1 MALALAKEYDR
12 GGYNMLTPTELKSK
26 QFSRSLFGGYSMAD
40 VDRLLDT
47 LTVDY
52 EKLYTEN
59 AELNK
64 KVEKLLDRLE
74 VFEEQ
79 EESIKAAI
87 LNAQR
92 MCDTIVKQ
100 AGQKAELIEID
111 AKAKSEKITKSAEET
126 VKIKERELSTLQA
139 EAGKFREKLVSIYRE
154 HLALITA
161 LPVYEE
167 EKPPQLEPKAE
178 DVELPQPE
186 GDESENPESVTLGS
200 QQTFEFEQGLVHDET
215 DSEKTM
221 VFERLTELH
230 EHSKGEGAISPTAPN
245 QPRPIAVDVV
255 ELMAEEE
262 AEGYDEITHLTIEDS
277 LQFGPDFDIVTG
289 KKINRGMGNGL
300 Q

>member
-1 MALALAKEYDR
+1 
-12 GGYNMLTPTELKSK
+12 MLTPTELKSK

-52 EKLYTEN
+52 EKLYVEN

-74 VFEEQ
+74 VYEEQ

-92 MCDTIVKQ
+92 MCDTIVRQ

-111 AKAKSEKITKSAEET
+111 AKAKSEKITRTAEET
-126 VKIKERELSTLQA
+126 VKIKEQELGTLQA

-167 EKPPQLEPKAE
+167 ERQPQLESMTDDGNQPKPEEDDGKGIESAGAE
-178 DVELPQPE
+178 SP
-186 GDESENPESVTLGS
+186 
-200 QQTFEFEQGLVHDET
+200 QQTFEFVPELTSDEA
-215 DSEKTM
+215 DDEKTM
-221 VFERLTELH
+221 VFERPTEVH
-230 EHSKGEGAISPTAPN
+230 EHRTGEGAIPPTAPN

-289 KKINRGMGNGL
+289 KKLNRGINDGL
-300 Q
+300 

>member
-1 MALALAKEYDR
+1 
-12 GGYNMLTPTELKSK
+12 MLTPTELKSK

-52 EKLYTEN
+52 EKLYVEN

-167 EKPPQLEPKAE
+167 EKTPQLEERNAGDAAPHPAQGE
-178 DVELPQPE
+178 SQE
-186 GDESENPESVTLGS
+186 GESAASDS
-200 QQTFEFEQGLVHDET
+200 QQTFEFVPELVT
-215 DSEKTM
+215 D
-221 VFERLTELH
+221 
-230 EHSKGEGAISPTAPN
+230 
-245 QPRPIAVDVV
+245 
-255 ELMAEEE
+255 
-262 AEGYDEITHLTIEDS
+262 
-277 LQFGPDFDIVTG
+277 
-289 KKINRGMGNGL
+289 
-300 Q
+300 

>member
-1 MALALAKEYDR
+1 
-12 GGYNMLTPTELKSK
+12 MLTPTELKSK
-26 QFSRSLFGGYSMAD
+26 QFSRSLFGGYSMSD
-40 VDRLLDT
+40 VDRLLDI

-74 VFEEQ
+74 AYEEQ

-111 AKAKSEKITKSAEET
+111 AKAKSDKIMKSAEET
-126 VKIKERELSTLQA
+126 VKIKEQELDTLQA
-139 EAGKFREKLVSIYRE
+139 EAGKFRERLVSIYRE

-161 LPVYEE
+161 LPVYVE
-167 EKPPQLEPKAE
+167 EKPAQLESSLSDSDA
-178 DVELPQPE
+178 PQSE
-186 GDESENPESVTLGS
+186 GDEGERSESGTAEPS
-200 QQTFEFEQGLVHDET
+200 QQTFEFEPEDASEET

-221 VFERLTELH
+221 VFERVFDGQEPLA
-230 EHSKGEGAISPTAPN
+230 GEGAIPPTAAN
-245 QPRPIAVDVV
+245 QPRPIATDVV

-262 AEGYDEITHLTIEDS
+262 TEGYDEMTHLTLEDS

-289 KKINRGMGNGL
+289 KKINKGNG
-300 Q
+300 

>member
-1 MALALAKEYDR
+1 
-12 GGYNMLTPTELKSK
+12 MLTPTELKSK

-40 VDRLLDT
+40 VDRLLDM

-52 EKLYTEN
+52 EKLYVEN
-59 AELNK
+59 AQLNK

-111 AKAKSEKITKSAEET
+111 AKAKSEKITKAAEET
-126 VKIKERELSTLQA
+126 VKTKERELSTLQA

-167 EKPPQLEPKAE
+167 EKPPQLEPRAE
-178 DVELPQPE
+178 DAGLPPE
-186 GDESENPESVTLGS
+186 ESEKSEPAASDS
-200 QQTFEFEQGLVHDET
+200 QQTFEFEGELVRDEA

-221 VFERLTELH
+221 VFERPIELH
-230 EHSKGEGAISPTAPN
+230 EHSKGEGVIPPTVPN

-277 LQFGPDFDIVTG
+277 LQFGPDFDIATG
-289 KKINRGMGNGL
+289 KKLNRGMSNGL
-300 Q
+300 